1 MSATIRYGSGDV
13 KTFAVH
19 VFSGVNRSL
28 DGFWAD
34 TDRLNRVENSFSPKQ
49 VAQALQVSESSVKRW
64 CDRGVIRTD
73 RTLGGHRRIPLEHL
87 MEFLE
92 STNRRL
98 VDPSAIG
105 LDEDRQRARERM
117 EKLTESMTGKLGENP
132 SGVATAQQ
140 QFEQALLSGDEQQ
153 CRRSIGSWYAIHGSM
168 ASVADELLAPTFHSI
183 GNLWRCGDVDVYQ
196 ERRGCE
202 ICIRLIHELRRLVQ
216 EPMSSAPLAMGGT
229 SNGDPY
235 QVANQL
241 IEIIFREAGW
251 RTINLGSSV
260 PLESLL
266 AAAKKYVP
274 KIFWLSVTHVDDEE
288 GFLDRFDAFSRELP
302 RGVMLV
308 VGGQALTDRLRPKMQ
323 FSAYCDSLKQLS
335 ALARNLRSSS
345 SISGPQL

>member
-1 MSATIRYGSGDV
+1 VSIDS
-13 KTFAVH
+13 
-19 VFSGVNRSL
+19 
-28 DGFWAD
+28 
-34 TDRLNRVENSFSPKQ
+34 SFSPKQ
-49 VAQALQVSESSVKRW
+49 VAQALRVSESSVKRW

-92 STNRRL
+92 STNRRI
-98 VDPSAIG
+98 VDPTAIG
-105 LDEDRQRARERM
+105 LSEERQRNRDELER
-117 EKLTESMTGKLGENP
+117 LSTASGTEMAESQAGQLSMQK
-132 SGVATAQQ
+132 
-140 QFEQALLSGDEQQ
+140 QFEKVLLAGDEQQ
-153 CRRSIGSWYAIHGSM
+153 CRRSISTWYAMHGSM
-168 ASVADELLAPTFHSI
+168 ASVADDLLAPTFHSI
-183 GNLWRCGDVDVYQ
+183 GALWQCGDVDVYQ

-216 EPMSSAPLAMGGT
+216 EPMSTAPLAMGGT

-266 AAAKKYVP
+266 VAAKKYAP
-274 KIFWLSVTHVDDEE
+274 RIFWLSVTHIDNDLE
-288 GFLDRFDAFSRELP
+288 FLSRFDKFSRELP
-302 RGVMLV
+302 KGTMLV

-335 ALARNLRSSS
+335 ALARNVRSSS
-345 SISGPQL
+345 IGIGPQL

>member
-1 MSATIRYGSGDV
+1 MSID
-13 KTFAVH
+13 
-19 VFSGVNRSL
+19 
-28 DGFWAD
+28 
-34 TDRLNRVENSFSPKQ
+34 NSFSPKQ
-49 VAQALQVSESSVKRW
+49 VAQALRVSESSVKRW

-73 RTLGGHRRIPLEHL
+73 RTCGGHRRIPLEHL

-98 VDPSAIG
+98 VDPTAIG
-105 LDEDRQRARERM
+105 LSEDRQKTRNELER
-117 EKLTESMTGKLGENP
+117 LSAVSGTDSVESQAAGQWSMQK
-132 SGVATAQQ
+132 
-140 QFEQALLSGDEQQ
+140 QFETALLAGDEQQ
-153 CRRSIGSWYAIHGSM
+153 CRKSISTWYALHGSM
-168 ASVADELLAPTFHSI
+168 ASVADDLLAPTFHSI
-183 GNLWRCGDVDVYQ
+183 GALWQCGDVDVYQ

-216 EPMSSAPLAMGGT
+216 EPLNSAPLAMGGT

-266 AAAKKYVP
+266 VAAKKYSP
-274 KIFWLSVTHVDDEE
+274 KIFWLSVTHIDDDEE
-288 GFLDRFDAFSRELP
+288 FLNRFDAFSRELP
-302 RGVMLV
+302 KGVMLV

-335 ALARNLRSSS
+335 ALARNIRSSA
-345 SISGPQL
+345 IGSGPPL

>member
-1 MSATIRYGSGDV
+1 MSID
-13 KTFAVH
+13 
-19 VFSGVNRSL
+19 
-28 DGFWAD
+28 
-34 TDRLNRVENSFSPKQ
+34 NSFSPKQ
-49 VAQALQVSESSVKRW
+49 VAQALRVSESSVKRW

-92 STNRRL
+92 STNRRIL
-98 VDPSAIG
+98 DPTAIG
-105 LDEDRQRARERM
+105 LSEERQRTRDELQRLSTALGMDSAEM
-117 EKLTESMTGKLGENP
+117 QAAGQFSMQK
-132 SGVATAQQ
+132 
-140 QFEQALLSGDEQQ
+140 QFETALLAGDEQQ
-153 CRRSIGSWYAIHGSM
+153 CRKSISTWYAMHGSM
-168 ASVADELLAPTFHSI
+168 APIADDLLAPTFHSI
-183 GNLWRCGDVDVYQ
+183 GALWQCGDVDVYQ

-202 ICIRLIHELRRLVQ
+202 ICIRLIHELRRLVP

-266 AAAKKYVP
+266 VAAKKYAP
-274 KIFWLSVTHVDDEE
+274 RIFWLSVTHIEDESE
-288 GFLDRFDAFSRELP
+288 FLQRFDAFNRDLP
-302 RGVMLV
+302 KVTMLV

-335 ALARNLRSSS
+335 ALARNVRSSLVG
-345 SISGPQL
+345 SGPQL

>member
-1 MSATIRYGSGDV
+1 VSID
-13 KTFAVH
+13 H
-19 VFSGVNRSL
+19 
-28 DGFWAD
+28 
-34 TDRLNRVENSFSPKQ
+34 SFSPKQ

-98 VDPSAIG
+98 VDPTAIG
-105 LDEDRQRARERM
+105 LSEERQRTRDELER
-117 EKLTESMTGKLGENP
+117 LSSSAGSRTADESGHGMMQK
-132 SGVATAQQ
+132 
-140 QFEQALLSGDEQQ
+140 QFQAALIAGDEQQ
-153 CRRSIGSWYAIHGSM
+153 CRKSISTWYAMQGSM

-183 GNLWRCGDVDVYQ
+183 GNLWRCGDLDVYQ

-266 AAAKKYVP
+266 VAAKKYMP
-274 KIFWLSVTHVDDEE
+274 KIFWLSVTHIDDDEA
-288 GFLDRFDAFSRELP
+288 FLKRFDAFSRELP

-335 ALARNLRSSS
+335 ALARNMRSGSTVN
-345 SISGPQL
+345 GPQL

>member
-1 MSATIRYGSGDV
+1 VSID
-13 KTFAVH
+13 
-19 VFSGVNRSL
+19 
-28 DGFWAD
+28 
-34 TDRLNRVENSFSPKQ
+34 NSFSPKQ
-49 VAQALQVSESSVKRW
+49 VAQALRVSESSVKRW

-92 STNRRL
+92 STNRRIL
-98 VDPSAIG
+98 DPTAIG
-105 LDEDRQRARERM
+105 LSEERQRTRDELQRLSTALGMDSAEM
-117 EKLTESMTGKLGENP
+117 QAAGQFSMQK
-132 SGVATAQQ
+132 
-140 QFEQALLSGDEQQ
+140 QFETALLAGDEQQ
-153 CRRSIGSWYAIHGSM
+153 CRKSISTWYAMHGSM
-168 ASVADELLAPTFHSI
+168 APIADDLLAPTFHSI
-183 GNLWRCGDVDVYQ
+183 GALWQCGDVDVYQ

-202 ICIRLIHELRRLVQ
+202 ICIRLIHELRRLVP

-266 AAAKKYVP
+266 VAAKKYAP
-274 KIFWLSVTHVDDEE
+274 RIFWLSVTHIEDESE
-288 GFLDRFDAFSRELP
+288 FLQRFDAFNRDLP
-302 RGVMLV
+302 KVTMLV

-335 ALARNLRSSS
+335 ALARNVRSSLVG
-345 SISGPQL
+345 SGPQL

>member
-1 MSATIRYGSGDV
+1 M
-13 KTFAVH
+13 
-19 VFSGVNRSL
+19 
-28 DGFWAD
+28 
-34 TDRLNRVENSFSPKQ
+34 ENSFSPKQ

-92 STNRRL
+92 STNRRI

-105 LDEDRQRARERM
+105 LREDRQRARDELER
-117 EKLTESMTGKLGENP
+117 LNDSSTSSTLGERQANQT
-132 SGVATAQQ
+132 SIQV
-140 QFEQALLSGDEQQ
+140 QFQQALLSGDEQQ
-153 CRRSIGSWYAIHGSM
+153 CRRSISSWYAMHGSM
-168 ASVADELLAPTFHSI
+168 AAVADELLAPTFHAI
-183 GNLWRCGDVDVYQ
+183 GTMWRCGDVDVYQ

-216 EPMSSAPLAMGGT
+216 EPLASAPLAMGGT

-260 PLESLL
+260 PLPSLL

-274 KIFWLSVTHVDDEE
+274 RIFWLSVTHVEDEAE
-288 GFLDRFDAFSRELP
+288 FLSRFEVFSRDLP
-302 RGVMLV
+302 KGVMLV

-335 ALARNLRSSS
+335 ALARNVRSSAAPA
-345 SISGPQL
+345 GPQL

>member
-1 MSATIRYGSGDV
+1 M
-13 KTFAVH
+13 KC
-19 VFSGVNRSL
+19 VFPDTLTRIAKHPNRSMMERIASTETFKKGGCVSL
-28 DGFWAD
+28 
-34 TDRLNRVENSFSPKQ
+34 TMENSFSPKQ
-49 VAQALQVSESSVKRW
+49 VAAALQVSESSVKRW

-87 MEFLE
+87 MDFLE

-105 LDEDRQRARERM
+105 LNQDRERDR
-117 EKLTESMTGKLGENP
+117 EELERLSESQGSYSAESV
-132 SGVATAQQ
+132 SGGLPMQKE
-140 QFEQALLSGDEQQ
+140 FERALLSGDEQQ
-153 CRRSIGSWYAIHGSM
+153 CRKSISSWYAIHGSM

-183 GNLWRCGDVDVYQ
+183 GSLWKCGDVDVYQ

-216 EPMSSAPLAMGGT
+216 EPMSTAPLAMGGT

-266 AAAKKYVP
+266 VAAKRYLP
-274 KIFWLSVTHVDDEE
+274 RIFWLSVTHVDDEQE
-288 GFLDRFDAFSRELP
+288 FLARFSAFSRELP
-302 RGVMLV
+302 KGVMLV
-308 VGGQALTDRLRPKMQ
+308 VGGQALTDRLRPRMQ
-323 FSAYCDSLKQLS
+323 FSAYCDSLRQLS

-345 SISGPQL
+345 NNPGPQL

>member
-1 MSATIRYGSGDV
+1 MQ
-13 KTFAVH
+13 K
-19 VFSGVNRSL
+19 
-28 DGFWAD
+28 
-34 TDRLNRVENSFSPKQ
+34 
-49 VAQALQVSESSVKRW
+49 
-64 CDRGVIRTD
+64 
-73 RTLGGHRRIPLEHL
+73 
-87 MEFLE
+87 EF
-92 STNRRL
+92 
-98 VDPSAIG
+98 
-105 LDEDRQRARERM
+105 ER
-117 EKLTESMTGKLGENP
+117 
-132 SGVATAQQ
+132 
-140 QFEQALLSGDEQQ
+140 ALLSGDEQQ
-153 CRRSIGSWYAIHGSM
+153 CRKSISSWYAMHGSM

-183 GNLWRCGDVDVYQ
+183 GSLWKCGDVDVYQ

-266 AAAKKYVP
+266 VAAKRYSP
-274 KIFWLSVTHVDDEE
+274 RIFWLSVTHVEDEQE
-288 GFLDRFDAFSRELP
+288 FLSRFSAFSSELP
-302 RGVMLV
+302 KGVMLV

-323 FSAYCDSLKQLS
+323 FSAYCDSLRQLS

-345 SISGPQL
+345 NASGPQL

>member
-1 MSATIRYGSGDV
+1 MSID
-13 KTFAVH
+13 
-19 VFSGVNRSL
+19 
-28 DGFWAD
+28 
-34 TDRLNRVENSFSPKQ
+34 NSFSPKQ
-49 VAQALQVSESSVKRW
+49 VAQALRVSESSVKRW

-92 STNRRL
+92 STNRRI
-98 VDPSAIG
+98 VDPTAIG
-105 LDEDRQRARERM
+105 LSEERQRTRDELER
-117 EKLTESMTGKLGENP
+117 LSTSSGAESAETQAAGHLSMQK
-132 SGVATAQQ
+132 
-140 QFEQALLSGDEQQ
+140 QFEKALLAGDEQQ
-153 CRRSIGSWYAIHGSM
+153 CRKSISTWYAMQGSM

-183 GNLWRCGDVDVYQ
+183 GALWQCGDVDVYQ

-216 EPMSSAPLAMGGT
+216 EPMSTAPLAMGGT

-266 AAAKKYVP
+266 VAAKKYAP
-274 KIFWLSVTHVDDEE
+274 RIFWLSVTHIEDDDD
-288 GFLDRFDAFSRELP
+288 FLHRFDSFSRELP
-302 RGVMLV
+302 KGTMLV
-308 VGGQALTDRLRPKMQ
+308 VGGQALTDRVRPKMQ

-335 ALARNLRSSS
+335 ALARNIRSSLVGN
-345 SISGPQL
+345 GPQL

>member
-1 MSATIRYGSGDV
+1 MSID
-13 KTFAVH
+13 
-19 VFSGVNRSL
+19 
-28 DGFWAD
+28 
-34 TDRLNRVENSFSPKQ
+34 NSFSPKQ
-49 VAQALQVSESSVKRW
+49 VAQALRVSESSVKRW

-92 STNRRL
+92 STNRRI
-98 VDPSAIG
+98 VDPTAIG
-105 LDEDRQRARERM
+105 LSEERQRTRDELER
-117 EKLTESMTGKLGENP
+117 LSTSSSTESAETQAAGHLSMQK
-132 SGVATAQQ
+132 
-140 QFEQALLSGDEQQ
+140 QFEKALLAGDEQQ
-153 CRRSIGSWYAIHGSM
+153 CRKSISTWYAMQGSM

-183 GNLWRCGDVDVYQ
+183 GALWQCGDVDVYQ

-216 EPMSSAPLAMGGT
+216 EPMSTAPLAMGGT

-266 AAAKKYVP
+266 VAAKKYVP
-274 KIFWLSVTHVDDEE
+274 RIFWLSVTHIEDDDD
-288 GFLDRFDAFSRELP
+288 FLHRFDSFSRELP
-302 RGVMLV
+302 KGTMLV
-308 VGGQALTDRLRPKMQ
+308 VGGQALTDRVRPKMQ

-335 ALARNLRSSS
+335 ALARNIRSSLVGN
-345 SISGPQL
+345 GPQL